1 MWATAGRLGLPNSHS
16 VSRGSTDFEIFQRG
30 SRQLKLF
37 WASLTLQGP
46 ECVDPTFSRWR
57 IKRRGQ
63 REKVASS
70 DRLPG
75 FRIRA
80 CSALVRFEIERSGIS
95 FLLPLLFEEGLPFFI
110 PSRSRV
116 LCRGKEFFPKFQEG
130 SILQPKTF
138 PGEIT
143 GFSRRTSYQRFS
155 TSAPTGPWKRELGIV
170 LNLLSDR

>member
-1 MWATAGRLGLPNSHS
+1 MDYCLLIPSQ
-16 VSRGSTDFEIFQRG
+16 SRVLCRG
-30 SRQLKLF
+30 EQLLLTFFDRGACQLKLF

-46 ECVDPTFSRWR
+46 ECVDSMFSRWR

-95 FLLPLLFEEGLPFFI
+95 FLLPLLFEEGLPSLFLQD
-110 PSRSRV
+110 R
-116 LCRGKEFFPKFQEG
+116 EFC
-130 SILQPKTF
+130 
-138 PGEIT
+138 
-143 GFSRRTSYQRFS
+143 
-155 TSAPTGPWKRELGIV
+155 
-170 LNLLSDR
+170 